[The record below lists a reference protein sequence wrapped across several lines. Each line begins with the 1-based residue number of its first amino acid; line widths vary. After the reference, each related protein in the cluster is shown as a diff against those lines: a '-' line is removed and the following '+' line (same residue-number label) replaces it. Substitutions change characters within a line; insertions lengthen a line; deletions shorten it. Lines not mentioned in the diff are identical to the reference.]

1 MADFDLEREVRTAYS
16 EVYAILEEDRRVGRI
31 DIHFTYN
38 VVHVS
43 LVVEESLTQESIQ
56 ELIGTIDEDLADAAG
71 IPREELIIHVFQ
83 GRMSGVFS
91 DNEFGSNDN
100 GS

>member
-16 EVYAILEEDRRVGRI
+16 EVYAILEENRRVGRI
-31 DIHFTYN
+31 DIHFTSN
-38 VVHVS
+38 VVYVS

-56 ELIGTIDEDLADAAG
+56 ELIGTIDEDLTDAAG

-83 GRMSGVFS
+83 GRMSGAFS
-91 DNEFGSNDN
+91 DNEFGSNGN